1 MIRSINP
8 AGLAAPVGFAHGCL
22 SDGGRVLWLA
32 GQNGTDAA
40 GRIVHPGDLVAQTDL
55 ALANILE
62 VVREAGGEPEQVVKL
77 HLYVRDLEAYRAA
90 RRELG
95 AVWKRRF
102 GRHYPA
108 MMLLGVGGFFDAE
121 ALVEVDGYAVLP

>member
-8 AGLAAPVGFAHGCL
+8 TGLAPPVGFAHGCL
-22 SDGGRVLWLA
+22 SEGGRILWLA
-32 GQNGTDAA
+32 GQNGTDAT

-55 ALANILE
+55 ALANVLE
-62 VVREAGGEPEQVVKL
+62 VVREAGGTPEQVVKL
-77 HLYVRDLEAYRAA
+77 HLYVSDLDAYRAA
-90 RRELG
+90 RRDLG